1 MKNCK
6 KSMILLVFLTSLSCW
21 SKNPTSSSK
30 PNINIDNKR
39 TQLDVNDLGFD
50 GITVKSNKEEAHL
63 LEVRSAKLQTHQKL
77 GLLTWLLMTSTFL
90 TAPED
95 GPASSTHKS
104 LGLLT
109 AISYFSTAYYS
120 LSAPEPQGFSEKGWG
135 MKIHRAMLFIH
146 LPGMILTPIAGL
158 TADKDLRN
166 NREPSGL
173 GANKKD
179 LALLTYAAF
188 TTAFLSVTFN
198 F

>member
-1 MKNCK
+1 
-6 KSMILLVFLTSLSCW
+6 
-21 SKNPTSSSK
+21 
-30 PNINIDNKR
+30 
-39 TQLDVNDLGFD
+39 
-50 GITVKSNKEEAHL
+50 
-63 LEVRSAKLQTHQKL
+63 
-77 GLLTWLLMTSTFL
+77 
-90 TAPED
+90 
-95 GPASSTHKS
+95 
-104 LGLLT
+104 
-109 AISYFSTAYYS
+109 
-120 LSAPEPQGFSEKGWG
+120 